1 MSFHASMA
9 QEGPDSP
16 PLPSHFSPDREVH
29 VVISTHSGKHEA
41 ELFYSNTLHGYL
53 IDHVPHLEFRKNYF
67 VHRTTSRTS
76 LSELTSKLFLFNT
89 KKGVKNTIILLS
101 GDGGMVDIVNTMTT
115 TLQREVDDNR
125 PPSIFFK
132 PIIVLF
138 PLGTANALCHSAG
151 IVAKDPLE
159 VMMTGR
165 TRPLPQFEVR
175 FSRAA
180 RLVSDEGRKR
190 LEFDEPGFPEEGKEA
205 SGELGYY
212 DRDGNVRI
220 YGCVVFS
227 WGLHASL
234 VALSDTE
241 EMRKRGVGRFR
252 VAAARLLEDGHSYI
266 GTVKYKT
273 ERGGEWQI
281 LHHKPAGMSGFVSK
295 KKHKYV
301 LATMVSNLEETFCIS
316 PRTEPLDGTLRLVAI
331 GNQPSDIVMNVL
343 TLAYQQGKH
352 VEETKDLVTYHEI
365 DSLRIEFDETDE
377 EWRQVCVDGKIV
389 AIEEGGWVEVRKM
402 PTSGVNGRR
411 VVELVC

>member
-1 MSFHASMA
+1 MA
-9 QEGPDSP
+9 AEERPKPSR
-16 PLPSHFSPDREVH
+16 LPSHFLPDREVH
-29 VVISTHSGKHEA
+29 VIISTHSGNHEA
-41 ELFYSNTLHGYL
+41 QSYYSDTLHGYL
-53 IDHVPHLEFRKNYF
+53 TDHVPHLELRKNYF
-67 VHRTTSRTS
+67 VHTTTSLTS
-76 LSELTSKLFLFNT
+76 ITELTSKLFLFNA

-101 GDGGMVDIVNTMTT
+101 GDGGMVDIVNAMTT

-151 IVAKDPLE
+151 IIARDPLK

-165 TRPLPQFEVR
+165 AKPLPQFEVR

-180 RLVSDEGRKR
+180 RLVADEGRKR
-190 LEFDEPGFPEEGKEA
+190 LEFNEPGFPEEGKEA

-212 DRDGNVRI
+212 DPEGHVRV

-234 VALSDTE
+234 VAFSDTE
-241 EMRKRGVGRFR
+241 EMRKHGVERFR
-252 VAAARLLEDGHSYI
+252 MAAGQLLEEGHVYS

-273 ERGGEWQI
+273 ERGGEWLVLQ
-281 LHHKPAGMSGFVSK
+281 HKSGSGSDADGD
-295 KKHKYV
+295 KKHKYI
-301 LATMVSNLEETFCIS
+301 LATLVSNLEEKFCIS
-316 PRTEPLDGTLRLVAI
+316 PHSKPLDGTLRLVAI
-331 GNQPSDIVMNVL
+331 GNQPSDTAVKIL
-343 TLAYQQGKH
+343 TLAYEQGKH
-352 VEETKDLVTYHEI
+352 VEEMREFVTYHEI
-365 DSLRIEFDETDE
+365 DSLRIDFNENDEK
-377 EWRQVCVDGKIV
+377 WRQICIDGKIV

-402 PTSGVNGRR
+402 PTTGVDGRR

>member
-1 MSFHASMA
+1 MA
-9 QEGPDSP
+9 AQDGPNLPRLP
-16 PLPSHFSPDREVH
+16 PHLSPDREVH
-29 VVISTHSGKHEA
+29 VVISTRSGKHEA
-41 ELFYSNTLHGYL
+41 ETFYSNTLHGYL
-53 IDHVPHLEFRKNYF
+53 TDHVPHLELRKNYF
-67 VHRTTSRTS
+67 VHTTTSVTS
-76 LSELTSKLFLFNT
+76 ITELTSKLFLFNA

-101 GDGGMVDIVNTMTT
+101 GDGGMVDIVNAMTT

-132 PIIVLF
+132 PVIVLF
-138 PLGTANALCHSAG
+138 PLGTANALCHSAS

-165 TRPLPQFEVR
+165 ARTLPQFEVR

-212 DRDGNVRI
+212 DSDENVRV

-241 EMRKRGVGRFR
+241 EMRKHGIKRFQI
-252 VAAARLLEDGHSYI
+252 AAGQLLQEGHAYS

-273 ERGGEWQI
+273 EQGGEWQV
-281 LHHKPAGMSGFVSK
+281 LQPKADCESGTASNN
-295 KKHKYV
+295 KHKYI
-301 LATMVSNLEETFCIS
+301 LATMVSNLEEKFCIS
-316 PRTEPLDGTLRLVAI
+316 PESKPLDDSFRLVAI
-331 GNQPSDIVMNVL
+331 GDQPSDTVMKAM
-343 TLAYQQGKH
+343 TLSYDQGKH
-352 VEETKDLVTYHEI
+352 VEGMKDIVTYHEI
-365 DSLRIEFDETDE
+365 DRLRIEFDEADE
-377 EWRQVCVDGKIV
+377 KWRQVCIDGKIV

-402 PTSGVNGRR
+402 PSTGVDGRR

>member
-1 MSFHASMA
+1 MYASMA
-9 QEGPDSP
+9 EGAPGSL
-16 PLPSHFSPDREVH
+16 PLPPHFSPDREVH
-29 VVISTHSGKHEA
+29 VVISTHSGKREA
-41 ELFYSNTLHGYL
+41 GSFYSNTLHGYL
-53 IDHVPHLEFRKNYF
+53 IDHVPHLEFKKNYF
-67 VHRTTSRTS
+67 VHTTTSPTS
-76 LSELTSKLFLFNT
+76 LSELTSKLFLFNA

-101 GDGGMVDIVNTMTT
+101 GDGGMIDIVNTMTT

-125 PPSIFFK
+125 PPSVFFK

-151 IVAKDPLE
+151 IVARDPLE

-165 TRPLPQFEVR
+165 GTPLPQFEVR

-212 DRDGNVRI
+212 DPNGNVRI

-241 EMRKRGVGRFR
+241 EMRKRGVERFR
-252 VAAARLLEDGHSYI
+252 VAAARLLEEGHRYI
-266 GTVKYKT
+266 GTVKYKL
-273 ERGGEWQI
+273 ERGDDEWQ
-281 LHHKPAGMSGFVSK
+281 LLQHKPAGMTGFMSRK
-295 KKHKYV
+295 QHKYI
-301 LATMVSNLEETFCIS
+301 LATMVSNLEKTFCIS
-316 PRTEPLDGTLRLVAI
+316 PKSKALDGRLRLLAI
-331 GNQPSDIVMNVL
+331 GNQPSDKVMEVL
-343 TLAYQQGKH
+343 TLAYQQGRH
-352 VEETKDLVTYHEI
+352 VEDTKHLLTYHEI

-377 EWRQVCVDGKIV
+377 EWRQVCIDGKIV
-389 AIEEGGWVEVRKM
+389 AIEEGGWVEVRRM
-402 PTSGVNGRR
+402 PATGVDRRR